1 MEIPLFL
8 AMTAGELGLAAELP
22 KRIGWM
28 ASHFAAY
35 GTGLSNLPKTLP
47 PGSMLMLNDRTPI
60 CGHAPQ
66 EVANTLCQAAERL
79 QCDSILLDFQ
89 RRDQLEISPVVS
101 AVLARATCPVGVSV
115 LYAKDFDCP
124 VLVPPIPPH
133 RPLEDALTEWNSREI
148 WLELTAEGTQITV
161 TPEGSRYAPLPFS
174 ELPEKAHEDQ
184 GLCCHYEI
192 EVSEHKV
199 RFLLGRTKD
208 DQSALLNKAKHHG
221 VTRGV
226 GLWQELVDSINHP
239 R

>member
-28 ASHFAAY
+28 ACHFAAY

-66 EVANTLCQAAERL
+66 EVANTLCQTAERL

-89 RRDQLEISPVVS
+89 RREQSEIFPVVS
-101 AVLARATCPVGVSV
+101 AVLDRATCPVGVSA
-115 LYAKDFDCP
+115 LYAKDFACS
-124 VLVPPIPPH
+124 VLVPPISPH
-133 RPLEDALTEWNSREI
+133 RPLEDALTEWNGREI
-148 WLELTAEGTQITV
+148 WLELTADGTQISV
-161 TPEGSRYAPLPFS
+161 TPEGSRYAPLPFY
-174 ELPEKAHEDQ
+174 EPPKKAHLDKD
-184 GLCCHYEI
+184 LCCHYEI
-192 EVSEHKV
+192 EVSESEV
-199 RFLLGRTKD
+199 RFLLGRTNED
-208 DQSALLNKAKHHG
+208 LTALLEKAKHHG

-226 GLWQELVDSINHP
+226 GLWQDLSII
-239 R
+239 